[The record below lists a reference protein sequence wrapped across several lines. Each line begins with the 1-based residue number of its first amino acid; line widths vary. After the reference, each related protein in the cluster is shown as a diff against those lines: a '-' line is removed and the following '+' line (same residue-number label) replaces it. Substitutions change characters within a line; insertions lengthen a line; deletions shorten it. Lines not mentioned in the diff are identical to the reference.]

1 MSQSNIVE
9 PFFPLS
15 EEQLIEDQKNC
26 ILSRYGSSAPGYEEE
41 TQKDIGFRV
50 MIAENLQG
58 RITYT
63 LNEDDTYE
71 ALMRVDFD
79 SSKGGDA
86 SMIIFKNLTFEELT
100 DWARNPSLSNYENF
114 SNKEKITGK
123 EGPDGKFVAD
133 EQN

>member
-1 MSQSNIVE
+1 MSQSNMVE

-15 EEQLIEDQKNC
+15 EQQLIESQKNA

-50 MIAENLQG
+50 MIEENLQG
-58 RITYT
+58 RVTYT
-63 LNEDDTYE
+63 LNEDDTYD
-71 ALMRVDFD
+71 ALMRIDFD

-86 SMIIFKNLTFEELT
+86 PMIIFKGLTFEELT
-100 DWARNPSLSNYENF
+100 DWVRNPSLSNYQNF
-114 SNKEKITGK
+114 LSKEKITGK
-123 EGPDGKFVAD
+123 EGSDGKFVPN